1 MTAAQLRWFLSDM
14 QEKLQVL
21 SSQEARDA
29 NTYLAE
35 TFAVAS
41 PAYTRIIRRKLPDV
55 LAMTAAQV
63 DRQLAIFAAK
73 HQSMLEMQKIFQQ
86 STQQEIAYN
95 EQQILA
101 IREEHEHALD
111 RAESAAAAWDTSAF
125 FQCDCGGTVWF
136 GCIALEAAVRQ
147 SSQRGPFFA
156 AHRAGCSRR
165 ASFAS
170 LIKLTSDS
178 ARFKSSSGVPQDLHC
193 IALTPLARDQEWS
206 S

>member
-1 MTAAQLRWFLSDM
+1 MTAAQLQWFLSDM
-14 QEKLQVL
+14 QEKLQVW

-111 RAESAAAAWDTSAF
+111 RAESAAAAWA
-125 FQCDCGGTVWF
+125 
-136 GCIALEAAVRQ
+136 
-147 SSQRGPFFA
+147 
-156 AHRAGCSRR
+156 SR
-165 ASFAS
+165 SNNF
-170 LIKLTSDS
+170 
-178 ARFKSSSGVPQDLHC
+178 
-193 IALTPLARDQEWS
+193 TPARDYYPWVGDQFNNGVGFYGGYGGLGWGGGFF
-206 S
+206 